1 MIARTR
7 TDESGMSLVELMV
20 VLLLMSI
27 VAALLFGFL
36 YSVLN
41 TTTRM
46 TSDTQTEKQIEL
58 ALRPVTENI
67 RSASAISTSFPTT
80 SSCAPGGYPSGYSNC
95 LAFTVA
101 RPTSGDLTCPQS
113 VMVYGLKADGV
124 LREDRTDYGMVSGV
138 CGVTQTYTARPL
150 LNNITNGGTPL
161 FTYFDAYGNQLAASA
176 SPTAYAAA
184 VTVRVSLNVQY
195 RKGSPTLTYTSDL
208 AVRNNR

>member
-1 MIARTR
+1 
-7 TDESGMSLVELMV
+7 MSLVELTV

-41 TTTRM
+41 TTNRM

-67 RSASAISTSFPTT
+67 RSASTISTSYPTT
-80 SSCAPGGYPSGYSNC
+80 SSCAPGSYSSGYTNC

-101 RPTSGDLTCPQS
+101 RPTSGNLTCPQT

-124 LREDRTDYGMVSGV
+124 LREDRTDYATVSGV
-138 CGVTQTYTARPL
+138 CRVTQTYTGRPL
-150 LNNITNGGTPL
+150 LNNITNGATPL
-161 FTYFDAYGNQLAASA
+161 FTYFDAFGNQLNPATAT
-176 SPTAYAAA
+176 PTAFAAA